1 MLKRWVHS
9 PKIRLKIDKSPYRL
23 AISSLPPLVSPP
35 GQVSHSTRRERS
47 HESLSNRKSVICL
60 TLHCLLRTQ
69 TRAAMTLTRRNVG
82 TSEPGRGR
90 SSSMWEEEADAYWQ
104 RMEPGRKSKAF
115 MRSVGV
121 LVLALVVCSAAFTS
135 WNALREIEFASLSS
149 RLLAKLRPS
158 DVTSNATTVSAPSA
172 TVTNM
177 ELLRS
182 RCRVRGV
189 QTRWHEETC
198 RKLCAR

>member
-1 MLKRWVHS
+1 
-9 PKIRLKIDKSPYRL
+9 
-23 AISSLPPLVSPP
+23 
-35 GQVSHSTRRERS
+35 
-47 HESLSNRKSVICL
+47 
-60 TLHCLLRTQ
+60 
-69 TRAAMTLTRRNVG
+69 MTLARRNVG
-82 TSEPGRGR
+82 TSEPARGR

-104 RMEPGRKSKAF
+104 RMEPGRKSKAL

-149 RLLAKLRPS
+149 RLLAKIRPS
-158 DVTSNATTVSAPSA
+158 DVNSNASTATTTMPSAPSA
-172 TVTNM
+172 TVTNI